1 MIITSLQIGKGA
13 VHAYQGKDVE
23 TAAFKLPV
31 DGPVHLGRLGFLGD
45 QQVDTVNH
53 GGPHKAVLVYAAAH
67 YPHWERFLGREP
79 GPAALGENLT
89 VDGATEA
96 EVCIGDTYQLGGA
109 VVQVAQPRVPCFKMN
124 LRQGHTAVLQEL
136 VRTGYTGWYLRVLE
150 EGPVQKGDR
159 FTLLGRPEGAPSIAF
174 ANQIRHHD
182 RENPEGLRR
191 LLQAEGLAPVWI
203 EWLQKRLGA

>member
-1 MIITSLQIGKGA
+1 MIIRSLQIGQGA
-13 VHAYQGKDVE
+13 PREYQGKPVA
-23 TAAFKLPV
+23 TAVFKRPV
-31 DGPVHLGRLGFLGD
+31 DGPLHLGELGFAGD
-45 QQVDTVNH
+45 DQVDKVHH

-67 YPHWERFLGREP
+67 YPHWEALLGRAP
-79 GPAALGENLT
+79 GLAAFGENLT

-109 VVQVAQPRVPCFKMN
+109 IVQVSQPRVPCFKMN
-124 LRQGHTAVLQEL
+124 LRQGHDGILPEI
-136 VRTGYTGWYLRVLE
+136 VRTGYSGWYLRVLE

-159 FTLLGRPEGAPSIAF
+159 FTLLRRPEGAPSIAF

-182 RENPEGLRR
+182 RTNQDGLRR

-203 EWLQKRLGA
+203 EWLQQRLA